1 MTPLQIPSATLSNG
15 VTMPRLV
22 FGTYQIKDPKI
33 CQKAVEDA
41 LEAGYRAIDTA
52 QSYGNE
58 AALKACGLPRSELF
72 ITTKLWVEDASEAGA
87 RRAALRSM
95 ELLGLDYLDLYL
107 IHQPF
112 GDVFGAW
119 RTMEAL
125 YRDGLLRAV
134 GVSNFSPDRL
144 MDIALSSTI
153 RPQVNQIEI
162 NPFCQQK
169 DALPVMASLGI
180 LPEAWAPFAEGRNGL
195 FSNAVLAGIAAKH
208 NASIAQI
215 VLAMIL
221 KMGTVVVSK
230 SVNPERMRENIRAA
244 EVRLDQTDMTAM
256 AALDTGRS
264 QFFSHRAPEII
275 KWFHSRH
282 IEH

>member
-1 MTPLQIPSATLSNG
+1 MTPLQIPSATLANG

-58 AALKACGLPRSELF
+58 AAVGAALKACGLPRSELF

-107 IHQPF
+107 IHQPV

-119 RTMEAL
+119 RTIEAL
-125 YRDGLLRAV
+125 YREDLLRAV

-144 MDIALSSTI
+144 MDMALSSTI

-180 LPEAWAPFAEGRNGL
+180 LPEAWAPFAEGRNGRARRHCCQTQRIHC
-195 FSNAVLAGIAAKH
+195 SNRSGDDSQNGGRRRQQVGKPRADTREYSCGGGAARP
-208 NASIAQI
+208 NRYDCN
-215 VLAMIL
+215 
-221 KMGTVVVSK
+221 G
-230 SVNPERMRENIRAA
+230 RA
-244 EVRLDQTDMTAM
+244 
-256 AALDTGRS
+256 
-264 QFFSHRAPEII
+264 
-275 KWFHSRH
+275 
-282 IEH
+282 

>member
-58 AALKACGLPRSELF
+58 AAVGAALKACGLPRSELF

-107 IHQPF
+107 IHQPV

-162 NPFCQQK
+162 NPFCH
-169 DALPVMASLGI
+169 APSHGI
-180 LPEAWAPFAEGRNGL
+180 TR
-195 FSNAVLAGIAAKH
+195 
-208 NASIAQI
+208 
-215 VLAMIL
+215 
-221 KMGTVVVSK
+221 
-230 SVNPERMRENIRAA
+230 
-244 EVRLDQTDMTAM
+244 
-256 AALDTGRS
+256 
-264 QFFSHRAPEII
+264 
-275 KWFHSRH
+275 HSA
-282 IEH
+282 

>member
-58 AALKACGLPRSELF
+58 AAVGAALKACGLPRSELF

-112 GDVFGAW
+112 RCMAN
-119 RTMEAL
+119 
-125 YRDGLLRAV
+125 DG
-134 GVSNFSPDRL
+134 S
-144 MDIALSSTI
+144 
-153 RPQVNQIEI
+153 
-162 NPFCQQK
+162 
-169 DALPVMASLGI
+169 ALPRWSA
-180 LPEAWAPFAEGRNGL
+180 ACRGRKQ
-195 FSNAVLAGIAAKH
+195 FLAGPFDGH
-208 NASIAQI
+208 S
-215 VLAMIL
+215 
-221 KMGTVVVSK
+221 
-230 SVNPERMRENIRAA
+230 
-244 EVRLDQTDMTAM
+244 
-256 AALDTGRS
+256 AL
-264 QFFSHRAPEII
+264 
-275 KWFHSRH
+275 
-282 IEH
+282 EHYSPAGQSN

>member
-58 AALKACGLPRSELF
+58 AAVGAALKACGLPRSELF

-107 IHQPF
+107 IHQPV

-119 RTMEAL
+119 RTIEAL
-125 YRDGLLRAV
+125 YREDLLRAV
-134 GVSNFSPDRL
+134 GDTGV
-144 MDIALSSTI
+144 LSSTI

-195 FSNAVLAGIAAKH
+195 FSNTVLAGIAAKH

-221 KMGTVVVSK
+221 KMGAVVVSK
-230 SVNPERMRENIRAA
+230 SINPDRMRENIRAA
-244 EVRLDQTDMTAM
+244 EVLLDQTDMTAM

>member
-1 MTPLQIPSATLSNG
+1 
-15 VTMPRLV
+15 MPRLV

-58 AALKACGLPRSELF
+58 AAVGAALKACGLPRSELF

-107 IHQPF
+107 IHQPV

-180 LPEAWAPFAEGRNGL
+180 LPEAWAPLAEGRNGL

>member
-1 MTPLQIPSATLSNG
+1 
-15 VTMPRLV
+15 MPRLV

-58 AALKACGLPRSELF
+58 AAVGAALKACGLPRSELF

-107 IHQPF
+107 IHQPV

-119 RTMEAL
+119 RTIEAL
-125 YRDGLLRAV
+125 YREDLLRAV

-144 MDIALSSTI
+144 MDMALSSTI
-153 RPQVNQIEI
+153 RPQVNQVEI

-221 KMGTVVVSK
+221 KMGAVVVSK

-244 EVRLDQTDMTAM
+244 EVLLDQTDMTAM

-264 QFFSHRAPEII
+264 QFFSHRDPEII